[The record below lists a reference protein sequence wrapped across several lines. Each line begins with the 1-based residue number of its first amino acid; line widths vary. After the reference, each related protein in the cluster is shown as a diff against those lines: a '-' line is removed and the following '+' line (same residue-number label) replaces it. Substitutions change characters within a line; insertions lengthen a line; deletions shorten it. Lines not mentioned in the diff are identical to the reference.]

1 MKNLAFIFRALY
13 CFFGQIYYYYWH
25 FPWLMLVRVILVL
38 LSRRDKHF
46 RLGRAFIGKLG
57 SEISNFSSADYWRLL
72 REEEPL
78 HKKISQRKT
87 LLMYLGNIFRR
98 WFQNWIWEERN
109 IVGFPNWLWG
119 ASVLQGKQNN
129 ASKYIPVRC
138 CRGSWPA
145 NAKRHRQSNIMFVKY
160 FTSQHIL
167 HVDIDPKNISSH

>member
-1 MKNLAFIFRALY
+1 MKNLAFISRALY

-109 IVGFPNWLWG
+109 NASKYIVGFPNWLWG
-119 ASVLQGKQNN
+119 ASGLQGKL
-129 ASKYIPVRC
+129 
-138 CRGSWPA
+138 
-145 NAKRHRQSNIMFVKY
+145 
-160 FTSQHIL
+160 TSQCKATQTIQHYVCKIFYKSAYSPCWYW
-167 HVDIDPKNISSH
+167 PKKHF